1 MSTIGPIRRDTVEH
15 FHVPPYLGV
24 NPRSLY
30 RRQSVYQ
37 SQPRDFTKPLPYYS
51 ELSRAAMLHLGE
63 PYYMHYKGADAPSGP
78 AAAYCRSHFARLSA
92 VGRQDAYGKL
102 VGKLKSESMG
112 WGENLA
118 TRKQAYSMMLHRIGT
133 LTNAARRLKR
143 GDIPGFCRAL
153 GVPEKRSR
161 SKAKNLSST
170 WLEYHFGWEPLY
182 GDIHTACKVLS
193 ADPPSSTVKGVARH
207 LLFETK
213 RTTAPVAGEWLQHYR
228 VWLVAKMQG
237 DYHVENPNKY
247 LLNTCGVINPVGL
260 AWELVPFSFAVD
272 WFIPV
277 GQYLQSYTDFWGLAR
292 SNEFTSVCLQ
302 VDCECLPG
310 ASYYGELPDHMQF
323 HSVWTQ
329 RTQGID
335 LPLPTLKLF
344 KGFSLTRGA
353 TAVALLVG
361 MLRSLG

>member
-1 MSTIGPIRRDTVEH
+1 MSTIGPTRRETTEYFNDAPLPVK
-15 FHVPPYLGV
+15 
-24 NPRSLY
+24 PRSLF
-30 RRQSVYQ
+30 RRQDVYR
-37 SQPRDFTKPLPYYS
+37 SDPRSHERPLPYYS
-51 ELSRAAMLHLGE
+51 ELSKATRIASGE
-63 PYYMHYKGADAPSGP
+63 PFYMQYQGLDAPNGP
-78 AAAYCRSHFARLSA
+78 AASYIRKNWNRLSA
-92 VGRQDAYGKL
+92 VARQDAYGKL
-102 VGKLKSESMG
+102 VGKLKSDSMG

-118 TRKQAYSMMLHRIGT
+118 TRKQAYTMMLHRVGT
-133 LTNAARRLKR
+133 LTNAVRRLKR
-143 GDIPGFCRAL
+143 GDIPGMCRAL

-161 SKAKNLSST
+161 SKLKNASST

-193 ADPPSSTVKGVARH
+193 SDVPSSTVKGVAKH

-213 RTTAPVAGEWLQHYR
+213 RTGAPVAGEWLQNYR
-228 VWLVAKMQG
+228 VWVVAKMQG
-237 DYHVENPNKY
+237 DYFVENPNKY

-272 WFIPV
+272 WFLPV
-277 GQYLQSYTDFWGLAR
+277 GQFLNSYTDFWGLNR
-292 SNEFTSVCLQ
+292 SKEFTTVALQ
-302 VDCECLPG
+302 VDCECIPVP
-310 ASYYGELPDHMQF
+310 SYYGERADYAQF
-323 HSVWTQ
+323 HSVWTS
-329 RTQGID
+329 RTLGID